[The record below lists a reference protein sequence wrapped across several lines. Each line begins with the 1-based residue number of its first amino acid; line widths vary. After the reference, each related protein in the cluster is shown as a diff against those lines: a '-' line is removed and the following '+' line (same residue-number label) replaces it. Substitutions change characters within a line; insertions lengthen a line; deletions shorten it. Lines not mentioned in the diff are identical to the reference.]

1 LPRLSLNYSRNVT
14 VRSDVLINLGT
25 FLARRWSENPRTAIV
40 IVDGKVPFTNI
51 GKSIISIPP
60 LNYYAGTE
68 FQKYRQWRVSL
79 WYESMRLAYSAKVLS
94 YDLAFGH
101 ILNTMESK
109 RVEYLGLKEWKG
121 MENEVIFNEGISLLS
136 RPLLNSLYGK
146 QKIVEAFSQSLLTGY
161 MKGEL
166 FGGELERVNNAV
178 SFSNEIIGE
187 ALENKLG
194 TDWIEQHVPQIIKL
208 LQINP
213 LITIP
218 LLAPKSRLGLAITQA
233 ELIRQI
239 ERITKRENR
248 DQNREVINSIVNG
261 TQLVKEYET
270 LVRESKRSE
279 IKGYASLDELGL
291 SVPDGLGVDERIIY
305 DNDLITKL
313 KAAVR
318 NWKIGWIEI
327 HDEKGDEIDTDA
339 LLELHAKPFFT
350 DNKISIKTKITLL
363 LDHSS
368 SIEDEEIEY
377 KKTTIALCETLKFL
391 GITFAVYAFSTKER
405 KVKCWVIKRPEEK
418 WSPINARNL
427 VQIKAS
433 GGTPLAEIY
442 NMLFPIMRAFKPD
455 LMITLTDGEPSD
467 YDAVRSIVSIYKM
480 IGIHMVA
487 IGLAKDIGSAV
498 NIGHN
503 LKGLDFER
511 ILALSRLQDIPRKV
525 LSLLQ
530 I

>member
-1 LPRLSLNYSRNVT
+1 L
-14 VRSDVLINLGT
+14 RSDVLINLAT
-25 FLARRWSENPRTAIV
+25 FLARRWSGNPRTVVIV
-40 IVDGKVPFTNI
+40 VDGKVPFTNI
-51 GKSIISIPP
+51 DKNVISVPP
-60 LNYYAGTE
+60 LNYYVGTE
-68 FQKYRQWRVSL
+68 FQKYRQWRTSL

-101 ILNTMESK
+101 ILNTLESK
-109 RVEYLGLKEWKG
+109 RVEHLGLKEWEG
-121 MENEVIFNEGISLLS
+121 MEKEVIFNEGISWLS

-146 QKIVEAFSQSLLTGY
+146 QKIIEAFSQYLLTGY

-166 FGGELERVNNAV
+166 FGAELERVNKAV
-178 SFSNEIIGE
+178 NFSTEIIEE
-187 ALENKLG
+187 ALESRFG
-194 TDWIEQHVPQIIKL
+194 TDWIEQHIPQIIKL

-218 LLAPKSRLGLAITQA
+218 LLAPKSRLGLAITEA
-233 ELIRQI
+233 DLIKQI
-239 ERITKRENR
+239 ERMTKRKNR
-248 DQNREVINSIVNG
+248 DQNQDVIKSIADG
-261 TQLVKEYET
+261 TQLIKEYET

-279 IKGYASLDELGL
+279 IKGYASLEDLGL
-291 SVPDGLGVDERIIY
+291 SVPDSLGVDERVIY

-327 HDEKGDEIDTDA
+327 HDERGDEVDTDA
-339 LLELHAKPFFT
+339 LLESHAKPFFT
-350 DNKISIKTKITLL
+350 DDKISVKTKVTLL

-368 SIEDEEIEY
+368 SIEDEELEY
-377 KKTTIALCETLKFL
+377 KKTTIALCEALKFL

-433 GGTPLAEIY
+433 GGTPLAEVY
-442 NMLFPIMRAFKPD
+442 NILFPIMRAFKPD

-467 YDAVRSIVSIYKM
+467 YDAVRAVVSIYKM
-480 IGIHMVA
+480 IGIRMVA

-511 ILALSRLQDIPRKV
+511 ILAISRLQDIPRKV

>member
-1 LPRLSLNYSRNVT
+1 
-14 VRSDVLINLGT
+14 
-25 FLARRWSENPRTAIV
+25 
-40 IVDGKVPFTNI
+40 
-51 GKSIISIPP
+51 
-60 LNYYAGTE
+60 
-68 FQKYRQWRVSL
+68 
-79 WYESMRLAYSAKVLS
+79 M
-94 YDLAFGH
+94 
-101 ILNTMESK
+101 
-109 RVEYLGLKEWKG
+109 
-121 MENEVIFNEGISLLS
+121 
-136 RPLLNSLYGK
+136 
-146 QKIVEAFSQSLLTGY
+146 
-161 MKGEL
+161 
-166 FGGELERVNNAV
+166 
-178 SFSNEIIGE
+178 
-187 ALENKLG
+187 
-194 TDWIEQHVPQIIKL
+194 
-208 LQINP
+208 
-213 LITIP
+213 ITIP

-248 DQNREVINSIVNG
+248 DQNREVMNSIVNG

-291 SVPDGLGVDERIIY
+291 SVPNGLGVDERIIY

-339 LLELHAKPFFT
+339 LLELHSKPFFT

-377 KKTTIALCETLKFL
+377 KKTTIALCEALKFL

-480 IGIHMVA
+480 MGIHMVA